1 MKKNLNLHCSDMGS
15 FKDLFSDRIW
25 SIDTAKLPKK
35 SSRFVVTLVKLI
47 RLTVDTFAEN
57 RMGFQCVALSYF
69 FTLALIPLLAFTF
82 AITGGMGLTG
92 YLDAVINAL
101 SVYVDQSML
110 GLIEEKAVNLID
122 IAKSGWVGIVAALS
136 FLWTILWMMFQVER
150 VFNNVWGIRK
160 IPRKLYKRFGF
171 YFLVLMLTP
180 FLVIIFGAGI
190 AYYINFTKFV
200 GLDLSELRFLPKLL
214 GYVGFYIVAMF
225 TLSAMYKFI
234 PATEV
239 RYKYALRAAAIG
251 ALVFVAFQ
259 FLYLN
264 TQVFV
269 ARLNTV
275 YGVLAAIPLFLIWL
289 NFSWQIIIYG
299 AELTYSF
306 QNVKSYGLPEE
317 DLDMNF
323 KPQR

>member
-1 MKKNLNLHCSDMGS
+1 MGRLT
-15 FKDLFSDRIW
+15 DLFTDRIW
-25 SIDTAKLPKK
+25 SIDTNKV
-35 SSRFVVTLVKLI
+35 SVVSKGYARLINLVKVVRI
-47 RLTVDTFAEN
+47 TINTFAEN

-69 FTLALIPLLAFTF
+69 VTLSLIPLLAFTF
-82 AITGGMGLTG
+82 AVTGGMGLAR
-92 YLDAVINAL
+92 YLDVVLGYVSA
-101 SVYVDQSML
+101 YVDAGML
-110 GLIEEKAVNLID
+110 NMVEEKAVNLID
-122 IAKSGWVGIVAALS
+122 IAKNGWVGVIAALS

-160 IPRKLYKRFGF
+160 IPRKIYKRFGY
-171 YFLVLMLTP
+171 YFLVLILTP
-180 FLVIIFGAGI
+180 FLIIIFGTGI
-190 AYYINFTKFV
+190 AYYGNFTSLV

-214 GYVGFYIVAMF
+214 GYLGFFIIAMF

-239 RYKYALRAAAIG
+239 KYRHALRAAAI
-251 ALVFVAFQ
+251 AAFVFVVFQ
-259 FLYLN
+259 YLYLE

-306 QNVKSYGLPEE
+306 QNIKNYGLPEE
-317 DLDMNF
+317 
-323 KPQR
+323 KPLWMKS

>member
-1 MKKNLNLHCSDMGS
+1 MSRLSNL
-15 FKDLFSDRIW
+15 FTDRIW
-25 SIDTAKLPKK
+25 SIDTEKVSLVLKGYARLVN
-35 SSRFVVTLVKLI
+35 FVKLI
-47 RLTVDTFAEN
+47 RITIDTFAEN

-69 FTLALIPLLAFTF
+69 MTLALIPLTAFIF
-82 AITGGMGLTG
+82 AVTGG
-92 YLDAVINAL
+92 
-101 SVYVDQSML
+101 L
-110 GLIEEKAVNLID
+110 GLNDFVDTILMAIAQDVDSDLLMMIKEKAVNIID
-122 IAKSGWVGIVAALS
+122 SAKSGGVGVISALM

-171 YFLVLMLTP
+171 YFLVLLLTP
-180 FLVIIFGAGI
+180 FIAIIFSAGI
-190 AYYINFTKFV
+190 AYYSNFSKFL

-214 GYVGFYIVAMF
+214 GYLGFYVIATL

-239 RYKYALRAAAIG
+239 KYRNAIRAAAIG
-251 ALVFVAFQ
+251 GAVFVIFQ
-259 FLYLN
+259 YLYLE

-306 QNVKSYGLPEE
+306 QNIKNYGLQEE
-317 DLDMNF
+317 VG
-323 KPQR
+323 KK

>member
-1 MKKNLNLHCSDMGS
+1 M
-15 FKDLFSDRIW
+15 FTDRIW
-25 SIDTAKLPKK
+25 SIDTHKVSLVSK
-35 SSRFVVTLVKLI
+35 SYARLITTMKVVRITI
-47 RLTVDTFAEN
+47 NTFAEN

-69 FTLALIPLLAFTF
+69 VTLALIPLLAFTF
-82 AITGGMGLTG
+82 AVTGGMGFTG
-92 YLDAVINAL
+92 YLDKLMEVI
-101 SVYVDQSML
+101 SSFVDPGML
-110 GLIEEKAVNLID
+110 NMVEDKAINLID
-122 IAKSGWVGIVAALS
+122 IAKNGWVGVVAALS

-160 IPRKLYKRFGF
+160 IPRKIYKRFGY
-171 YFLVLMLTP
+171 YFLVLILAP
-180 FLVIIFGAGI
+180 FLVILFGTGI
-190 AYYINFTKFV
+190 AYYSNFTKLL

-214 GYVGFYIVAMF
+214 GYLGFYIIATF

-239 RYKYALRAAAIG
+239 KYKYALKAAAIA
-251 ALVFVAFQ
+251 ALVFVGFQ
-259 FLYLN
+259 YLYLE

-306 QNVKSYGLPEE
+306 QNIKNYGLQE
-317 DLDMNF
+317 DG
-323 KPQR
+323 KI

>member
-1 MKKNLNLHCSDMGS
+1 M
-15 FKDLFSDRIW
+15 
-25 SIDTAKLPKK
+25 
-35 SSRFVVTLVKLI
+35 KLI
-47 RLTVDTFAEN
+47 RITIDTFAEN

-69 FTLALIPLLAFTF
+69 MTLALIPLTAFIF
-82 AITGGMGLTG
+82 AVTGG
-92 YLDAVINAL
+92 
-101 SVYVDQSML
+101 L
-110 GLIEEKAVNLID
+110 GLNDFVDTILMAIAQDVDSDLLMMIKEKAVNIID
-122 IAKSGWVGIVAALS
+122 SAKSGGVGVISALM

-171 YFLVLMLTP
+171 YFLVLLLTP
-180 FLVIIFGAGI
+180 FIAIIFSAGI
-190 AYYINFTKFV
+190 AYYSNFSKFL

-214 GYVGFYIVAMF
+214 GYLGFYIIATL

-239 RYKYALRAAAIG
+239 KYRNAIRAAAIG
-251 ALVFVAFQ
+251 GAVFVIFQ
-259 FLYLN
+259 YLYLE

-306 QNVKSYGLPEE
+306 QNIKNYGLQEE
-317 DLDMNF
+317 VG
-323 KPQR
+323 KK

>member
-1 MKKNLNLHCSDMGS
+1 MGRL
-15 FKDLFSDRIW
+15 KDLFTDRIW
-25 SIDTAKLPKK
+25 SIDTSKVSLVSKGYARL
-35 SSRFVVTLVKLI
+35 VTLIKLVRI
-47 RLTVDTFAEN
+47 TINTFAEN

-69 FTLALIPLLAFTF
+69 ATMAIIPLLAFAF

-92 YLDAVINAL
+92 YLDTAL
-101 SVYVDQSML
+101 GIFAGFVDSNML
-110 GLIEEKAVNLID
+110 EMVQEKAENLID
-122 IAKSGWVGIVAALS
+122 IAKSGWVGVVAALS

-160 IPRKLYKRFGF
+160 IPRKIYKRFG
-171 YFLVLMLTP
+171 YYLLVLILTP
-180 FLVIIFGAGI
+180 FLVVIFGTGI
-190 AYYINFTKFV
+190 AYYGNVTNLL
-200 GLDLSELRFLPKLL
+200 GLDLSELKFLPKLL
-214 GYVGFYIVAMF
+214 GYLGFYIIATF
-225 TLSAMYKFI
+225 TFSAMYKFI

-239 RYKYALRAAAIG
+239 KYKNALRAAAIA
-251 ALVFVAFQ
+251 ALFFVAFQ
-259 FLYLN
+259 YLYLE

-306 QNVKSYGLPEE
+306 QNIKNYGLQEE
-317 DLDMNF
+317 GA
-323 KPQR
+323 K

>member
-1 MKKNLNLHCSDMGS
+1 MGRLT
-15 FKDLFSDRIW
+15 DLFTDRIW
-25 SIDTAKLPKK
+25 SIDTGKV
-35 SSRFVVTLVKLI
+35 SRVSKGYARLVTLIKLI
-47 RLTVDTFAEN
+47 RITINTFAEN

-69 FTLALIPLLAFTF
+69 VTLALIPLLAFTF
-82 AITGGMGLTG
+82 AVTGGMGFSG
-92 YLDAVINAL
+92 YLDYL
-101 SVYVDQSML
+101 MDFFSSFVDSSML
-110 GLIEEKAVNLID
+110 DMVQDKAQNLID
-122 IAKSGWVGIVAALS
+122 IAKNGWVGVVAAFT

-160 IPRKLYKRFGF
+160 IPRKIYKRFGY
-171 YFLVLMLTP
+171 YFLVLILTP
-180 FLVIIFGAGI
+180 FLVVLFGTGI
-190 AYYINFTKFV
+190 AYYGNFPKLL

-214 GYVGFYIVAMF
+214 GYLGFYIIATF

-239 RYKYALRAAAIG
+239 KYKYALRSAALA
-251 ALVFVAFQ
+251 ALVFVIFQ
-259 FLYLN
+259 YLYLE

-269 ARLNTV
+269 ARMNTV

-306 QNVKSYGLPEE
+306 QNVKNYGLQEVGSE
-317 DLDMNF
+317 
-323 KPQR
+323 

>member
-1 MKKNLNLHCSDMGS
+1 MSRLSNL
-15 FKDLFSDRIW
+15 FTDRIW
-25 SIDTAKLPKK
+25 SIDTEKVSLVSKGYARLVN
-35 SSRFVVTLVKLI
+35 FVKLI
-47 RLTVDTFAEN
+47 RITIDTFAEN

-69 FTLALIPLLAFTF
+69 MTLALIPLTAFIF
-82 AITGGMGLTG
+82 AVTGG
-92 YLDAVINAL
+92 
-101 SVYVDQSML
+101 L
-110 GLIEEKAVNLID
+110 GLNDFVDTILMAIAQDVDSDLLMMIKEKAVNIID
-122 IAKSGWVGIVAALS
+122 SAKSGGVGVISALM

-171 YFLVLMLTP
+171 YFLVLLLTP
-180 FLVIIFGAGI
+180 FIAIIFSAGI
-190 AYYINFTKFV
+190 AYYSNFSKFL

-214 GYVGFYIVAMF
+214 GYLGFYIIATL

-239 RYKYALRAAAIG
+239 KYRNAIRAAAIG
-251 ALVFVAFQ
+251 GAVFVIFQ
-259 FLYLN
+259 YLYLE

-306 QNVKSYGLPEE
+306 QNIKNYGLQEE
-317 DLDMNF
+317 VG
-323 KPQR
+323 KK

>member
-1 MKKNLNLHCSDMGS
+1 MGRIRNL
-15 FKDLFSDRIW
+15 FTDRIW
-25 SIDTAKLPKK
+25 SIDTEKVSMVSKGYA
-35 SSRFVVTLVKLI
+35 RMINFVKLI
-47 RLTVDTFAEN
+47 RITINTFAEN

-69 FTLALIPLLAFTF
+69 MTLALIPLLAFLF
-82 AITGGMGLTG
+82 AVTGG
-92 YLDAVINAL
+92 
-101 SVYVDQSML
+101 L
-110 GLIEEKAVNLID
+110 GLSGFLDNLLMSLAGNVDAELLILIKEKAGNIID
-122 IAKSGWVGIVAALS
+122 IAKSGGVGIISALM
-136 FLWTILWMMFQVER
+136 FLWAILWMMFQVER

-171 YFLVLMLTP
+171 YLLVLILTP
-180 FLVIIFGAGI
+180 FLAVLFSSGI
-190 AYYINFTKFV
+190 AYYSNVTKFL
-200 GLDLSELRFLPKLL
+200 GLDLSELRFLPQLL
-214 GYVGFYIVAMF
+214 GYLGFYIVATF

-239 RYKYALRAAAIG
+239 KYKNALKAAAVG
-251 ALVFVAFQ
+251 AFVFVIFQ
-259 FLYLN
+259 YLYLE

-306 QNVKSYGLPEE
+306 QNIKNYGLQEE
-317 DLDMNF
+317 
-323 KPQR
+323 PRR